1 MKQSR
6 TEKAVFAKLSTEKV
20 ELGLQQDVLAI
31 YNALQKVVNNMDS
44 DIAKAKKSAILGDSG
59 VKNFYKKAQEIE
71 SMAKE
76 LGISPKDINLS
87 KLFADIKEF
96 QKSFD
101 SVIKL

>member
-1 MKQSR
+1 MKQSN
-6 TEKAVFAKLSTEKV
+6 TEKAVFAKLSTQKV
-20 ELGLQQDVLAI
+20 ELALVQEVLAI
-31 YNALQKVVNNMDS
+31 YNALQKVVNNMNS
-44 DIAKAKKSAILGDSG
+44 DIVKAKKSAIIGDG
-59 VKNFYKKAQEIE
+59 GIRNFYKKAQDAEA
-71 SMAKE
+71 MAKE

>member
-1 MKQSR
+1 MKQGR
-6 TEKAVFAKLSTEKV
+6 TEKVVFAKLSTEKV
-20 ELGLQQDVLAI
+20 ELGLTQDVLAI
-31 YNALQKVVNNMDS
+31 YNALQKVANNMDS

-59 VKNFYKKAQEIE
+59 VKNFYKKAQEAE
-71 SMAKE
+71 AMAKE

-96 QKSFD
+96 QKRFD